1 MTLFSL
7 AAVGVDFGGRTL
19 LDRVTW
25 TVTAG
30 DRWGIVGRNGTG
42 KTTLFRLLTGELEP
56 TRGSVARSAGL
67 RIGLLD
73 QHRDFP
79 EDATVWEVAA
89 GPLAPL
95 LALERELEELA
106 TEIATHG
113 DHCPPELLARY
124 DRDLERFQR
133 EDGYTIG
140 ARVDAVLHGLGFDP
154 ADARRRTVRGLSG
167 GERGR
172 LGLAAQLVGAADLL
186 LLDEPTNHLDLET
199 TRWLEDYLLG
209 FGGTVLVVSHD
220 RAFLQRVANHILHL
234 EAGTVVPYD
243 ADWAAF
249 VHQRAERRLSQQRA
263 YDQQRRVL
271 GAEEDYIRRNIA
283 GQNSKQAKGRRRRL
297 ERVERLSPPPGEEGA
312 MALRLSAPDRGGD
325 QVLKAENLS
334 LGIDGRVLLEN
345 FSVSLRRGDVVGLV
359 GPNGAGKSTLL
370 RTIMRER
377 SPSGGELRVPDSLSV
392 AHYRQDLTQ
401 VPTDLTVYDV
411 IAHLRPAWGR
421 GPVQDHLGR
430 FGFSGD
436 SVKRIAGTLSGGERA
451 RVALAMLMLQGAHL
465 LLLDEPTNH
474 LDVESIEALEDAINE
489 YDGTLILVSH
499 DRQLLRDVTTRTWV
513 LRGTRILDYDGG
525 FAEWEEA
532 EAERARA
539 AAAEAAR
546 ARAEERRNRDSGR
559 AGSGGK
565 ERRRDA
571 EVDRRAQQSAARSAR
586 RELEAAEAAVHAAE
600 ARVAGLRA
608 QLEDPSLYVT
618 LDARVRAA
626 ALEAELS
633 AAGQALEAA
642 VERWTVAGEAVQAL
656 GTT

>member
-1 MTLFSL
+1 MTLLSL

-25 TVTAG
+25 TVAAG

-42 KTTLFRLLTGELEP
+42 KTTLFHLLTGELEP
-56 TRGSVARSAGL
+56 TRGTVARSAGL
-67 RIGLLD
+67 RVSLLD
-73 QHRDFP
+73 QHREFP

-106 TEIATHG
+106 TELAAHG

-133 EDGYTIG
+133 EDGYTVG
-140 ARVDAVLHGLGFDP
+140 ARVDAVLHGLGFEP
-154 ADARRRTVRGLSG
+154 AEARRRTVRGLSG

-209 FGGTVLVVSHD
+209 FSGTVLVVSHD
-220 RAFLQRVANHILHL
+220 RAFLERVANHVLHL
-234 EAGTVVPYD
+234 EAGTAVPYD
-243 ADWAAF
+243 AGWSGF
-249 VHQRAERRLSQQRA
+249 VHQRTERRLSQQRA
-263 YDQQRRVL
+263 FEQQRRVL
-271 GAEEDYIRRNIA
+271 AAQEDYIRRNIA

-297 ERVERLSPPPGEEGA
+297 EGVERLSPPPGEEGA

-325 QVLKAENLS
+325 QVLKAENLR
-334 LGIDGRVLLEN
+334 IAIEGRVLLEHFN
-345 FSVSLRRGDVVGLV
+345 VSLRRGDVVGLV

-370 RTIMRER
+370 HGITGER
-377 SPSGGELRVPDSLSV
+377 APSGGELQVPESLSV

-401 VPTDLTVYDV
+401 VPIDLTVFDV
-411 IAHLRPAWGR
+411 IAQMRPAWGR

-436 SVKRIAGTLSGGERA
+436 SVKRVAGTLSGGERA
-451 RVALAMLMLQGAHL
+451 RLALAMLMLQGAHL

-474 LDVESIEALEDAINE
+474 LDVESIEALEDALDD
-489 YDGTLILVSH
+489 YDGTVILVSH

-513 LRGTRILDYDGG
+513 LRGTRITDYDGG

-539 AAAEAAR
+539 AAAEASR
-546 ARAEERRNRDSGR
+546 TRAEERRAR
-559 AGSGGK
+559 GK
-565 ERRRDA
+565 DRRRDA
-571 EVDRRAQQSAARSAR
+571 DVDRRAQQSAARSAR

-600 ARVAGLRA
+600 ARVTALKT
-608 QLEDPSLYVT
+608 QLDDPALYSASG
-618 LDARVRAA
+618 ARDRAA
-626 ALEAELS
+626 ALQGDLAQ
-633 AAGQALEAA
+633 AARKLEAA
-642 VERWTVAGEAVQAL
+642 VERWTAAGEAVEAL
-656 GTT
+656 GPA

>member
-1 MTLFSL
+1 VL
-7 AAVGVDFGGRTL
+7 A
-19 LDRVTW
+19 
-25 TVTAG
+25 
-30 DRWGIVGRNGTG
+30 
-42 KTTLFRLLTGELEP
+42 
-56 TRGSVARSAGL
+56 
-67 RIGLLD
+67 
-73 QHRDFP
+73 
-79 EDATVWEVAA
+79 
-89 GPLAPL
+89 
-95 LALERELEELA
+95 
-106 TEIATHG
+106 
-113 DHCPPELLARY
+113 
-124 DRDLERFQR
+124 
-133 EDGYTIG
+133 
-140 ARVDAVLHGLGFDP
+140 
-154 ADARRRTVRGLSG
+154 
-167 GERGR
+167 
-172 LGLAAQLVGAADLL
+172 
-186 LLDEPTNHLDLET
+186 
-199 TRWLEDYLLG
+199 
-209 FGGTVLVVSHD
+209 
-220 RAFLQRVANHILHL
+220 
-234 EAGTVVPYD
+234 
-243 ADWAAF
+243 
-249 VHQRAERRLSQQRA
+249 
-263 YDQQRRVL
+263 
-271 GAEEDYIRRNIA
+271 AEEDYIRRNIA

-297 ERVERLSPPPGEEGA
+297 ERAERLSPPPGEEGA

-377 SPSGGELRVPDSLSV
+377 SPSGGELRVPDSVSV